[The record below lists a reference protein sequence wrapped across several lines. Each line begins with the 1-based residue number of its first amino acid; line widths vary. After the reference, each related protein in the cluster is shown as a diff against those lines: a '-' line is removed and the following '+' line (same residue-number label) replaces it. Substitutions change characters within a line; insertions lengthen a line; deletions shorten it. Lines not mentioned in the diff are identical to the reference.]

1 MLRLCEIEIYCF
13 DKKLSELGV
22 DLPSNDIPSRCLI
35 NLDKIESAY
44 ELPDHDL
51 MIKMNSGDSYLTRS
65 FTFDKF
71 QKLLFELED

>member
-22 DLPSNDIPSRCLI
+22 DLPTTDIPSRCLI
-35 NLDKIESAY
+35 NLDRVESAY

-65 FTFDKF
+65 FTLNSFTK
-71 QKLLFELED
+71 KIWEEG